1 MGRWGREMSEGALTL
16 PAPQTS
22 RRRADATEV
31 SLSPVVPA
39 LGPSYHLGTQHPA
52 LLVLRGRERQLGRVG
67 VGSVRGGLGEE
78 SCFPGS
84 GARSRPWGGRLSPV
98 TGAGRAVR
106 RRAWQS
112 SSNNFG
118 VTPLLGGEGAEQASP
133 AGPSKPSSPVHTVNI
148 IFKPKAR
155 KEESKKQYFSSH
167 AKNGIKR
174 RSGRPRP
181 LQLSLGGPPLPTSV
195 WCWVDGVPGFSPSK
209 IGATPA
215 SRQRPFYFLF
225 WLAILNQQ
233 GIKRNP
239 DLTSP
244 PTCVILCA

>member
-1 MGRWGREMSEGALTL
+1 MFSGSAAL
-16 PAPQTS
+16 
-22 RRRADATEV
+22 
-31 SLSPVVPA
+31 SL
-39 LGPSYHLGTQHPA
+39 
-52 LLVLRGRERQLGRVG
+52 
-67 VGSVRGGLGEE
+67 
-78 SCFPGS
+78 
-84 GARSRPWGGRLSPV
+84 PWGGRLSPV
-98 TGAGRAVR
+98 TGACGEGAVR

-112 SSNNFG
+112 SSNNIG

-148 IFKPKAR
+148 IFKPKAG

-181 LQLSLGGPPLPTSV
+181 LQLFLGGPPLPTSV
-195 WCWVDGVPGFSPSK
+195 WCWVDGIPGFSPSK

-225 WLAILNQQ
+225 
-233 GIKRNP
+233 
-239 DLTSP
+239 
-244 PTCVILCA
+244 